1 MFRNQVFI
9 LLLMTCASPMLGV
22 SGVLAQTFTS
32 SATQAETGLK
42 TTEQVLNQVCDFF
55 KAQKSFTYEMDITY
69 EDVLDSGS
77 KVQYSAYQ
85 KTWVEKPNRMRS
97 DYVGDQRVTR
107 FYYDGQNFSLF
118 APDLDYYATK
128 AAPESLDAVLDKI
141 DQKFGITIPMS
152 NLVASDPCAD
162 MKADVRS
169 MIFVGSNMVNRIPMY
184 QILMQG
190 QERDYQIWVTRDPQ
204 PLLKKAIITYK
215 TLPGSPQYTAVF
227 SNWNFNPNT
236 PAETF
241 TFSPPIGAKK
251 IEFLPTQVLPASVTG
266 GAPQNNVAAP
276 TEPLP
281 ANGTNNLPQQW

>member
-1 MFRNQVFI
+1 
-9 LLLMTCASPMLGV
+9 
-22 SGVLAQTFTS
+22 
-32 SATQAETGLK
+32 
-42 TTEQVLNQVCDFF
+42 
-55 KAQKSFTYEMDITY
+55 
-69 EDVLDSGS
+69 
-77 KVQYSAYQ
+77 
-85 KTWVEKPNRMRS
+85 
-97 DYVGDQRVTR
+97 
-107 FYYDGQNFSLF
+107 
-118 APDLDYYATK
+118 
-128 AAPESLDAVLDKI
+128 
-141 DQKFGITIPMS
+141 
-152 NLVASDPCAD
+152 
-162 MKADVRS
+162 
-169 MIFVGSNMVNRIPMY
+169 MVNRIPMY